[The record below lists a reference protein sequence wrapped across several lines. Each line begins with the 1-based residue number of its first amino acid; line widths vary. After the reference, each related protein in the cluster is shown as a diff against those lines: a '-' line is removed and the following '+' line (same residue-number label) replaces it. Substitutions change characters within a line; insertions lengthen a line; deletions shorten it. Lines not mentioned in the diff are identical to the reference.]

1 MANLGAL
8 AYDSVSKARR
18 KAFEAKFAPPEAL
31 IAFSSGFVMFAPLDV
46 VSKQRPRHGKGFT
59 YTPKETVEFAEA
71 VREAWLDQ
79 CGFMPFGEHSDKWM
93 TFDLWCGISRMSRDF
108 DNLAKAVADALN
120 GVAYVDDAQ
129 IVRSSI
135 SKAPA
140 SPPMFGLRVSLAKKL
155 DPWKW
160 GHGLATQLLDY
171 GAREVLK
178 EAQSA

>member
-1 MANLGAL
+1 MDNLGAL
-8 AYDSVSKARR
+8 AYDSVPKARR
-18 KAFEAKFAPPEAL
+18 KAFEAKFAPAEAVL
-31 IAFSSGFVMFAPLDV
+31 LHGDCVMFAPLDV

-120 GVAYVDDAQ
+120 GLAYVDDAQ

-140 SPPMFGLRVSLAKKL
+140 SPALFGLRVGLSN
-155 DPWKW
+155 DREPWAW
-160 GHGLATQLLDY
+160 GLGLAAQLLDY
-171 GAREVLK
+171 GVHRTLD
-178 EAQSA
+178 EAENA

>member
-1 MANLGAL
+1 MLGAL
-8 AYDSVSKARR
+8 AYDSVPKARR
-18 KAFEAKFAPPEAL
+18 KAFEAKFAPIDAL
-31 IAFSSGFVMFAPLDV
+31 MTFKAGFVMFAPLDV
-46 VSKQRPRHGKGFT
+46 ISKQRAGRNGRRSF
-59 YTPKETVEFAEA
+59 TPKATAEFAEA

-79 CGFMPFGEHSDKWM
+79 CGFMPFGKHSDKWM

-140 SPPMFGLRVSLAKKL
+140 SPALFGLRVRLSN
-155 DPWKW
+155 DREPWAW
-160 GHGLATQLLDY
+160 GLGLATQLLDY
-171 GAREVLK
+171 GVHRTLE
-178 EAQSA
+178 EAESA

>member
-1 MANLGAL
+1 MLGAL
-8 AYDSVSKARR
+8 AYDSVPKARR
-18 KAFEAKFAPPEAL
+18 KAFEAKLAPIDAL
-31 IAFSSGFVMFAPLDV
+31 MTFDHGFVMFAPLDV
-46 VSKQRPRHGKGFT
+46 VSKQRPRHGKGYT
-59 YTPKETVEFAEA
+59 YTPKETVEFAES

-129 IVRSSI
+129 IVRSSV

-140 SPPMFGLRVSLAKKL
+140 SPALFGLRVRLAN
-155 DPWKW
+155 DCDAWAW
-160 GHGLATQLLDY
+160 GKGLATQLTQY
-171 GAREVLK
+171 GAGRALE